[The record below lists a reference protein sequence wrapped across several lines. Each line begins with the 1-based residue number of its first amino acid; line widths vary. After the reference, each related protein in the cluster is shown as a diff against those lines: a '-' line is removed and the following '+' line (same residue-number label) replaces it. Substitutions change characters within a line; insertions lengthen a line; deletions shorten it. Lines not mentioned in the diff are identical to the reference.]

1 MSELET
7 KGKTSPKGGRRACLC
22 EDNTYSIE
30 CCKGNLINQGIGTLE
45 GQGNS
50 VITQIEDKRII
61 NTTRG

>member
-30 CCKGNLINQGIGTLE
+30 CCNGNLINQGIGTLE

>member
-1 MSELET
+1 MSNNNT

-22 EDNTYSIE
+22 DNGTYSID
-30 CCKGNLINQGIGTLE
+30 CCNGDLINQGIGTLE